1 MATLNVSNAS
11 QLTAALNN
19 ANGGDT
25 IRLAAGNYGALDLN
39 GIQNNNLRYSSDVT
53 ITSADA
59 NNEAVFSSASIRYV
73 TNLKFDNV
81 DFSMVNS
88 GANNSLVWIDNS
100 SGITVT
106 NATLD
111 GYRVGGIQNGF
122 RASNSS
128 DVELSNSELTDFYYG
143 AAVSRTDGL
152 RITGNNVHGM
162 DFDGMRFAQVQNVQ
176 ITGNYLHDM
185 HGVVNGGHR
194 DMIQFWTEGTTAASE
209 NVNISNNKIEVGTGK
224 MIQSIF
230 VWNEQGNANLYKN
243 FTIANNY
250 IEGNHPHG
258 ITVGEAN
265 GVSISGNTV
274 IEANSPYYQKY
285 WEPRINVDDGAFNVR
300 ITGNTAHS
308 IPDSEPGWIV
318 SGNRIVA
325 VGYGWDGSAEP
336 SSPST
341 PTPSTPTPSTPG
353 TSGSSTGTSGNDTV
367 VGTSGS
373 DWLHGYAGND
383 TLRGNA
389 GADYLSGGTG
399 DDIFDFDVASHSSGM
414 FRDVLRGADGAAAFE
429 GAGAAGGDRID
440 LSGIDANDF
449 AAGNQSFSFGGT
461 GTGQIS
467 VVELGNTSTLVR
479 ANTDGDAAFEFELII
494 EDGKVGASQYT
505 AADFILWTS
514 RGGRG
519 PRHPAPARP
528 GIPSGRASVP
538 GAAGPVPSTD
548 DPIP

>member
-336 SSPST
+336 ST
-341 PTPSTPTPSTPG
+341 
-353 TSGSSTGTSGNDTV
+353 
-367 VGTSGS
+367 
-373 DWLHGYAGND
+373 
-383 TLRGNA
+383 
-389 GADYLSGGTG
+389 
-399 DDIFDFDVASHSSGM
+399 
-414 FRDVLRGADGAAAFE
+414 
-429 GAGAAGGDRID
+429 
-440 LSGIDANDF
+440 
-449 AAGNQSFSFGGT
+449 
-461 GTGQIS
+461 
-467 VVELGNTSTLVR
+467 R
-479 ANTDGDAAFEFELII
+479 A
-494 EDGKVGASQYT
+494 
-505 AADFILWTS
+505 
-514 RGGRG
+514 R
-519 PRHPAPARP
+519 PRPARP
-528 GIPSGRASVP
+528 PRARRAPRAAARGRAATTRSSARAVRTGCTAMPATTPCAAMRGQTICPAAPATTSSTSTSPRIRPACSATSCAAPTGPRPSRARAPQGATGSIFRESMPTISRPATRASPSEAPAP
-538 GAAGPVPSTD
+538 GRSRSSNSATRARSSAPTPTATRPSSSN
-548 DPIP
+548 